1 MIISQ
6 KKLIS
11 LFCRQYWEPCH
22 RCWIVCTGFLFVWH
36 EENSCYVSNQLSY
49 NLLAPYLI
57 HKAGEVTGLL
67 NFTKAALCMLETLSF
82 LKCILLFFRAGF
94 KDFAP
99 SGYGCGVLACWMIR
113 FDTKFLEAEST
124 NMRLLVFFH
133 KSETNQVKLKFRDT
147 FRYWIT
153 APISRH
159 FTWCNILKHNLLF
172 AYDKTRT
179 NYVVF
184 HSRGFYNVPR
194 MLIAGPGHFRLWP
207 PSWTDWHTWLPSHA
221 GYRPSCFIVNFK
233 STKLWPCL

>member
-1 MIISQ
+1 
-6 KKLIS
+6 
-11 LFCRQYWEPCH
+11 
-22 RCWIVCTGFLFVWH
+22 
-36 EENSCYVSNQLSY
+36 
-49 NLLAPYLI
+49 
-57 HKAGEVTGLL
+57 
-67 NFTKAALCMLETLSF
+67 
-82 LKCILLFFRAGF
+82 
-94 KDFAP
+94 
-99 SGYGCGVLACWMIR
+99 MIR

-172 AYDKTRT
+172 ACDRTRT

-221 GYRPSCFIVNFK
+221 GIDQAAL
-233 STKLWPCL
+233 LWISKVRSYDHVYSRWSAKKKPRNSQLENNKTHRTDFSNLWLLLV